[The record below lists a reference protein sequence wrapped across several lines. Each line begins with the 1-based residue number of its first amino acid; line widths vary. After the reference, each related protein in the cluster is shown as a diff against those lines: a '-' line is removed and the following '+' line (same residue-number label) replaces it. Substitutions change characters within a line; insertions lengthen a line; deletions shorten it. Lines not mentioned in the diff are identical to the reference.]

1 MELRLRI
8 ITFFI
13 MFLLNGC
20 AIKSLDSINV
30 INSIPQTAMSYT
42 NSSDIKVS
50 SIDYDFK
57 DEYLQKYFSM
67 WRSSFNPPSSKDM
80 FWGINHKNGFDESK
94 KSISIGFFSNII
106 ENMQIESY
114 PSMRQ
119 KAIMIKDSNVRV
131 LPTIKPRFSTK
142 NGYPFDRWQNSLI
155 YAFSPVLILH
165 QSKDKEWVLIQASF
179 VTGWVK
185 SYEVAKLSNKDVKKM
200 LKAKDYLVPIKDKI
214 PLYYKN
220 AFITKAKVGM
230 IYEKYKDSIIGYKR
244 DLNGNAVRVRIK
256 YDKND
261 FAPFPLPQSNINIAK
276 VADSIANENY
286 GWGGMY
292 ENRDCSAFIR
302 DIFANFGIYLP
313 RNSLAQV
320 NYGKVAKYSKYM
332 LLPESNEEKIKFI
345 NKFAVPFRTIIHLK
359 GHIMLY
365 IGSLNGT
372 PIVMHQ
378 VWGVSDKNGGEVL
391 SKVSITTLTPIVNK
405 VDYEIEQPKS
415 LLERADSMNVI
426 F

>member
-1 MELRLRI
+1 MRI
-8 ITFFI
+8 ILFFI
-13 MFLLNGC
+13 IFLLNGC
-20 AIKSLDSINV
+20 AIRSLDSIN
-30 INSIPQTAMSYT
+30 IIDNIPQTAMSYT

-50 SIDYDFK
+50 NVDYDFK

-67 WRSSFNPPSSKDM
+67 WEDSFNPPNSKEI
-80 FWGINHKNGFDESK
+80 FWGLNDKNGFDESK
-94 KSISIGFFSNII
+94 KSINMNFFSNII
-106 ENMQIESY
+106 ENMQVESY
-114 PSMRQ
+114 PSMKQ
-119 KAIMIKDSNVRV
+119 KAVMVKNSNIRV
-131 LPTIKPRFSTK
+131 LPTIKPRFSTI
-142 NGYPFDRWQNSLI
+142 NGYPFDRWQNSSI

-179 VTGWVK
+179 AAGWVK
-185 SYEVAKLSNKDVKKM
+185 SDEVAKLSDKDAKKM
-200 LKAKDYLVPIKDKI
+200 LEAKDYLVPIKDKI

-220 AFITKAKVGM
+220 TFLTKASIGM
-230 IYEKYKDSIIGYKR
+230 IYEKQKDSIIGYKR
-244 DLNGNAVRVRIK
+244 DLNGNAIRIRIK
-256 YDKND
+256 YDKDD

-292 ENRDCSAFIR
+292 GNRDCSSFIR
-302 DIFANFGIYLP
+302 DIFANFGIFLP
-313 RNSLAQV
+313 RNSIAQV
-320 NYGKVAKYSKYM
+320 NYGKITKYSKYM

-378 VWGVSDKNGGEVL
+378 VWGVSDKDGGEIL
-391 SKVSITTLTPIVNK
+391 SKVSITTLTPIINK
-405 VDYEIEQPKS
+405 VDYEIQNPKS
-415 LLERADSMNVI
+415 LLERIDSMNVI